1 MSDVCSSVS
10 DMIIPLLT
18 TITLKSCLSGLHVGV
33 AFIHTFI
40 HSFIHPSVVF
50 HSLFFQLYLIT
61 HSMSVLKKDIIFSND
76 RSDLFCALLI
86 DVNLPKNIIES
97 IPKTPASLSLLGF
110 FHQLRDSAQE
120 LNSPRLSSEDST
132 IHTPPVDTAETQ
144 SSCKL
149 LCVFSCRSCS
159 QMVQS
164 WLKI

>member
-18 TITLKSCLSGLHVGV
+18 TITLKSCLLGLHVGV

-50 HSLFFQLYLIT
+50 HS
-61 HSMSVLKKDIIFSND
+61 
-76 RSDLFCALLI
+76 LFCALLI